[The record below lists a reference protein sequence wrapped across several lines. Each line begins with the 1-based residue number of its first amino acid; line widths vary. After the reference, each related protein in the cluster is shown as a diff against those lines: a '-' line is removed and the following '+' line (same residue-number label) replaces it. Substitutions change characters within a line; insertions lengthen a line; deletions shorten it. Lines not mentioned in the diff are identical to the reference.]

1 MKKWIKRYIILTI
14 CLILVIFPILA
25 IINFYNVLETEQG
38 KIIFYSILA
47 VLIIIY
53 YAIMSYFMFKKRVK

>member
-14 CLILVIFPILA
+14 CLFLVIFPILA

-38 KIIFYSILA
+38 RIIFYSVLA

-53 YAIMSYFMFKKRVK
+53 YAIMSYFMFKKREK